1 MKQSNSNFRRIS
13 VITNAAVLMINYGIW
28 HFWQETIG
36 KISVSIALLK
46 DGVKKVMFYFLIKIL
61 VYINIFYS
69 SNPFPQW
76 FTEFAA
82 KVGIRL

>member
-1 MKQSNSNFRRIS
+1 MNQSNSNFKRIS
-13 VITNAAVLMINYGIW
+13 AITNAAVLMINYGIW
-28 HFWQETIG
+28 QETIG
-36 KISVSIALLK
+36 KISVSTGLLK

-61 VYINIFYS
+61 LYINICYS